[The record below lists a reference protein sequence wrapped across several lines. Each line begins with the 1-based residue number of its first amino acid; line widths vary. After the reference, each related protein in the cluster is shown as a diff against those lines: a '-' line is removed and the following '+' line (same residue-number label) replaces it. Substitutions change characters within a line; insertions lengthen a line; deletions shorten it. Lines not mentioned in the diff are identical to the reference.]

1 MNVVGDNCVE
11 QQKVNVDEIDNMEY
25 EESFNMKKMMMI

>member
-1 MNVVGDNCVE
+1 MNVVSDNCVE